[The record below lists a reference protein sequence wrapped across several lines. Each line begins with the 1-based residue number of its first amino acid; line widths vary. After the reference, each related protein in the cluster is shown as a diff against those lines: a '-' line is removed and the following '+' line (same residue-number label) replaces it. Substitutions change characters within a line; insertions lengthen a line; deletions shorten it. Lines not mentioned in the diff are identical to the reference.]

1 MLGTALNRSSRVWF
15 ILIHGIFDE
24 IYYPRVDQDCTCDI
38 GMIVTDGK
46 DFFSEEKRQTI
57 QQVDP
62 LALKILSG
70 EFHEDET
77 IHVERGKE
85 RLKFTALAS
94 DQLAAA

>member
-1 MLGTALNRSSRVWF
+1 MKYIIRAW
-15 ILIHGIFDE
+15 IKPAPA
-24 IYYPRVDQDCTCDI
+24 IYDI

-85 RLKFTALAS
+85 RLEFTALAS